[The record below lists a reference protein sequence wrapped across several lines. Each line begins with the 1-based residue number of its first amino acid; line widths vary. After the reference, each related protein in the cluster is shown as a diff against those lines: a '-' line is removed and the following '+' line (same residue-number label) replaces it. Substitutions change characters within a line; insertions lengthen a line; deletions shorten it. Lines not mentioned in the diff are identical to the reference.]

1 MHIGKNSAYCVP
13 NTVSIYE
20 LMKTLVITFINK
32 TIKKA
37 YSNNIQNINIHLL
50 KIKSLV

>member
-20 LMKTLVITFINK
+20 LIKTIVITFINK
-32 TIKKA
+32 TIKKV
-37 YSNNIQNINIHLL
+37 YSNNIQNINIYVL
-50 KIKSLV
+50 KMKSLV